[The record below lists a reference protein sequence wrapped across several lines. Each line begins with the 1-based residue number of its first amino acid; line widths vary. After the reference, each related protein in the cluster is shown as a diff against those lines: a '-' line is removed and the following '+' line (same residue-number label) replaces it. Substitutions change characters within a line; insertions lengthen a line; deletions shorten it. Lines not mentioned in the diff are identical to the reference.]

1 MNNKSSPT
9 VNTLEIDPTD
19 LQNNILLGLINL
31 PSQAAVSDGV
41 DDDWLVGLGA
51 RLLEEFRTFKEQNIT
66 IGINEINAQKVFKD

>member
-9 VNTLEIDPTD
+9 VNTLKIDPTD

-31 PSQAAVSDGV
+31 PSQAAVTDGV

-51 RLLEEFRTFKEQNIT
+51 RLLEEFRTFKRTKHYNRI
-66 IGINEINAQKVFKD
+66 K